1 MIRVKAVAAMLGF
14 AGLVGMVGVVGGG
27 GCSGMTATAE
37 GNIGSRT
44 VLASTGGGTVRL
56 RNHDGESA
64 DIDAGGRTVHVTA
77 SQLTWSPGGTLA
89 LPDPRTQL
97 EIRQFRRKTYVFVD
111 GKEFG
116 TLPPEK

>member
-1 MIRVKAVAAMLGF
+1 MIRVKAFAAMLGF
-14 AGLVGMVGVVGGG
+14 AGLMGMVGGGG

-64 DIDAGGRTVHVTA
+64 DVDAGGRTVHVTA

-89 LPDPRTQL
+89 LPDQWTKL
-97 EIRQFRRKTYVFVD
+97 EIRQFRRKTFVLVD
-111 GKEFG
+111 GKQFG
-116 TLPPEK
+116 MIPPEK